1 MKNLFLLFFIMIV
14 LSCRLSP
21 SREQVDLVLD
31 NLHLYASQANGTA
44 YFDLFADD
52 AVFFGTDISERWP
65 KVEFSKYA
73 TDRMSSGTGWTY
85 FMKERNLYFSNDDK
99 TAWFDEILTN
109 KSYGEFRGTGVL
121 KMVGSQWKIVQ
132 YNLLLPIPNNL
143 MKKYAFEIKTFY
155 GQK

>member
-1 MKNLFLLFFIMIV
+1 M
-14 LSCRLSP
+14 
-21 SREQVDLVLD
+21 
-31 NLHLYASQANGTA
+31 A
-44 YFDLFADD
+44 
-52 AVFFGTDISERWP
+52 FGI
-65 KVEFSKYA
+65 
-73 TDRMSSGTGWTY
+73 GWTY
-85 FMKERNLYFSNDDK
+85 SMKERNLYFSNDDK

-143 MKKYAFEIKTFY
+143 MKKYAFEIKAFY